1 MGKAMDEF
9 EGRIEE
15 AVKELGWIAS
25 GKKRRKVLHKLVED
39 VRRVDRERME
49 DSVRDALGDLLIVKR
64 LEVLENK
71 VDRLSEDI
79 RDVKSILQSDVR
91 SIHQAHIETIKEI
104 VLERTT
110 TKRTSTRRTM
120 LPVA

>member
-1 MGKAMDEF
+1 MDEF

-25 GKKRRKVLHKLVED
+25 GKKRRKVLQKLVED
-39 VRRVDRERME
+39 VRRADRERME
-49 DSVRDALGDLLIVKR
+49 DSVRNALGDLLIVKR
-64 LEVLENK
+64 LEALENK

>member
-1 MGKAMDEF
+1 MT
-9 EGRIEE
+9 E
-15 AVKELGWIAS
+15 ALKGMFRDLYETYMRSLIAAIS
-25 GKKRRKVLHKLVED
+25 TP
-39 VRRVDRERME
+39 RRVDRERME
-49 DSVRDALGDLLIVKR
+49 DSVRNALGDLLIVKR